1 MVLAA
6 ERDYPQCA
14 FGGIVVELGASVI
27 AMAAQR
33 LPTRERIAD
42 CTGELGLLR
51 ELAHRGDEPSMQI
64 REQGCGS
71 CLAHR
76 AALIG
81 GSTTDLVLDRVECAD
96 PIEGFLGDR

>member
-81 GSTTDLVLDRVECAD
+81 GSTNELAPARGEWAATVQ
-96 PIEGFLGDR
+96 G